1 MGLTGGIGSGKSTVA
16 TMFQDLGAEILDA
29 DAIARELLAPGG
41 SMVDEVVA
49 AFGDGIQS
57 SPGVIDRA
65 RLAAIVFANDDE
77 RTRLNGLMHPA
88 VGRETLEQLERVRPD
103 AIVIVDVPL
112 LVETH
117 QETRY
122 EHIVVVE
129 APLEVRLTR
138 LVERGMTA
146 NDAVVRIRAQA
157 SDEQRRAVATWLIQN
172 DGNLEELRNQVAKVW
187 NALHAIHA
195 IHAIHT
201 GPATP

>member
-146 NDAVVRIRAQA
+146 NDALVRIRTQA
-157 SDEQRRAVATWLIQN
+157 SDEQRRAVATWLIHN

-187 NALHAIHA
+187 NALHAIH
-195 IHAIHT
+195 T